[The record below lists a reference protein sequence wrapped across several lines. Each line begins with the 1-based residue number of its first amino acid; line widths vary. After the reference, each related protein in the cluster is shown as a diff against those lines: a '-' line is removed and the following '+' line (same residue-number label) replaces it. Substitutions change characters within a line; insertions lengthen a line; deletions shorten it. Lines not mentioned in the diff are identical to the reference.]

1 MASIALGAHYE
12 KFVQELLDEGR
23 YSDASEVVQEGLR
36 MLEDY
41 ESARE
46 RWMRDELPGRLAAHE
61 ADPSSGIPAE
71 DVHDR
76 LRKRM
81 AAKG

>member
-1 MASIALGAHYE
+1 MASIALSAHYE
-12 KFVQELLDEGR
+12 KFVEELLAEGR

-41 ESARE
+41 ESRE
-46 RWMRDELPGRLAAHE
+46 RWIKEELPGRWAAHQ

-71 DVHDR
+71 DVHAR

-81 AAKG
+81 AAKR